1 MVIADRG
8 DGVFTHG
15 TTCAYCL
22 WRFSR
27 DPDEVVTV
35 CPSCATPYHTE
46 CFDENGGCATFGCA
60 NWVNTQGPGVPGAVV
75 APPPQQ
81 QFQPPP
87 ATVTAAAQV
96 PVVPVGQQPSPP
108 AVRWNFCSQC
118 GASLGANYGI
128 LHSVWPPDRD
138 AGMNPRVRR
147 LMADADAIR
156 TEFAGHPYIS
166 VVAIG
171 PEPAESYR
179 VTFNVRGATLDTSGQ
194 PVISNSHRAVIQ
206 LPATYPREK
215 PLAVSETLVFHPN
228 FSGHAGAEIASVTSG
243 HRRGA

>member
-1 MVIADRG
+1 MNLAMKGMGSFPNKPSPAAGIFCFNLHHWRRWDGIMVIADRG

-60 NWVNTQGPGVPGAVV
+60 NWVNAQGPGVPGAVV

-96 PVVPVGQQPSPP
+96 PVVPVGRQPSPP

-118 GASLGANYGI
+118 GASLGANY
-128 LHSVWPPDRD
+128 
-138 AGMNPRVRR
+138 
-147 LMADADAIR
+147 
-156 TEFAGHPYIS
+156 EFCIQCGHP
-166 VVAIG
+166 IG
-171 PEPAESYR
+171 MQA
-179 VTFNVRGATLDTSGQ
+179 
-194 PVISNSHRAVIQ
+194 
-206 LPATYPREK
+206 
-215 PLAVSETLVFHPN
+215 
-228 FSGHAGAEIASVTSG
+228 
-243 HRRGA
+243 

>member
-1 MVIADRG
+1 
-8 DGVFTHG
+8 
-15 TTCAYCL
+15 
-22 WRFSR
+22 
-27 DPDEVVTV
+27 
-35 CPSCATPYHTE
+35 
-46 CFDENGGCATFGCA
+46 
-60 NWVNTQGPGVPGAVV
+60 
-75 APPPQQ
+75 
-81 QFQPPP
+81 
-87 ATVTAAAQV
+87 
-96 PVVPVGQQPSPP
+96 
-108 AVRWNFCSQC
+108 
-118 GASLGANYGI
+118 
-128 LHSVWPPDRD
+128 
-138 AGMNPRVRR
+138 MNPRVRR

-228 FSGHAGAEIASVTSG
+228 FSGHAGGEICIGDFWTPTRSLTDIVVAIGEMLQYQRYNTKSPLNAVAARWAAENETVFPLGNLGLFQSEPEISLGGSRVAEPSIEVMVSENGVTDTATPNGEVVRAKALDASDDES
-243 HRRGA
+243 